1 MSVSQLEKAMAN
13 LRIGLAEMENKE
25 AQLDAQISQFRQQLR
40 RVPRQAM
47 YGQAR
52 LDASLAA
59 MGEIEERLAD
69 AEAVRRR
76 LLQIKAS
83 ATQELESLVLLKQ
96 VDEAR
101 TTLADLKRRG
111 AADKETATEIRR
123 LEVFIAEGSKRAE
136 QAITARYE
144 ERG

>member
-47 YGQAR
+47 YGQAS

-111 AADKETATEIRR
+111 AVDEETATEIRR

-144 ERG
+144 ERS

>member
-1 MSVSQLEKAMAN
+1 VSVSQLEKAMAN

-47 YGQAR
+47 YGQAS

-69 AEAVRRR
+69 AEAVLRR

-83 ATQELESLVLLKQ
+83 VTQELESLVLLKQ

-111 AADKETATEIRR
+111 EVDEETATEIRR

>member
-25 AQLDAQISQFRQQLR
+25 SQLDAQISQFKQQLR

-47 YGQAR
+47 YGQAS

-59 MGEIEERLAD
+59 MGEIEERLAN
-69 AEAVRRR
+69 AESVRRR
-76 LLQIKAS
+76 LLQIKAAAS
-83 ATQELESLVLLKQ
+83 QELESLIVLKQ

-101 TTLADLKRRG
+101 TKLAGLKRSPAIDEGTLA
-111 AADKETATEIRR
+111 EIRQ
-123 LEVFIAEGSKRAE
+123 LEEFIAVQGKRAE
-136 QAITARYE
+136 QTITARYE
-144 ERG
+144 ERS

>member
-47 YGQAR
+47 YGQAS

-111 AADKETATEIRR
+111 TADEETAAEIRR

>member
-1 MSVSQLEKAMAN
+1 MSVSQLEKTMAN

-47 YGQAR
+47 YGQAS

-59 MGEIEERLAD
+59 MGEIEERLAN
-69 AEAVRRR
+69 AEAVRQR
-76 LLQIKAS
+76 LLRIKAS
-83 ATQELESLVLLKQ
+83 ATQELEALVLLKQ
-96 VDEAR
+96 VDEAK

-111 AADKETATEIRR
+111 AADAEAAAEIRR

-136 QAITARYE
+136 QTITSRYE
-144 ERG
+144 ERS

>member
-1 MSVSQLEKAMAN
+1 MSVSQLEKTMAN

-25 AQLDAQISQFRQQLR
+25 SQLDAQISQFRQQLR

-47 YGQAR
+47 YGQAS
-52 LDASLAA
+52 LDSSLAA

-69 AEAVRRR
+69 AEGVRRR

-83 ATQELESLVLLKQ
+83 ATQELEALIVLKQ

-101 TTLADLKRRG
+101 SQLANLKRSRNSDEGTLAD
-111 AADKETATEIRR
+111 IRR
-123 LEVFIAEGSKRAE
+123 LEGFIAVQGKRAE
-136 QAITARYE
+136 QAITAGYE
-144 ERG
+144 ERL

>member
-47 YGQAR
+47 YGQAS

-76 LLQIKAS
+76 LLQIKSS

-111 AADKETATEIRR
+111 AADEETATEIRR

>member
-25 AQLDAQISQFRQQLR
+25 AQLDAQIAQFRQQLR

-47 YGQAR
+47 YGQAS

-76 LLQIKAS
+76 LLQIKA
-83 ATQELESLVLLKQ
+83 AAQQELEALVVLKQ

-101 TTLADLKRRG
+101 TRLAALKRRG
-111 AADKETATEIRR
+111 AADPDTAAEIRR
-123 LEVFIAEGSKRAE
+123 LEEFIAVQGKRAE
-136 QAITARYE
+136 QAITERYQ
-144 ERG
+144 ERI

>member
-47 YGQAR
+47 YGQAS

-69 AEAVRRR
+69 AEAVLRR
-76 LLQIKAS
+76 LLRIKAS

-111 AADKETATEIRR
+111 EVDEETATEIRR

>member
-47 YGQAR
+47 YGQAS

-59 MGEIEERLAD
+59 MGKSR
-69 AEAVRRR
+69 
-76 LLQIKAS
+76 S
-83 ATQELESLVLLKQ
+83 AW
-96 VDEAR
+96 R
-101 TTLADLKRRG
+101 TPRPC
-111 AADKETATEIRR
+111 AADCSR
-123 LEVFIAEGSKRAE
+123 
-136 QAITARYE
+136 
-144 ERG
+144 